1 MQTVTVQHG
10 LGKYPVRIGAGAI
23 AQLTELT
30 TRQLPNRRIAIITDT
45 TVQRHYDDW
54 LSAPEHLWRYESD
67 PSSDRTAA
75 GRVFAVAPGEV
86 SKTREAWARLIDALL
101 EGGFGRDSAIVALGG
116 GVVGDLAGFVA
127 ATFMRGVPLLAVPT
141 TLVAMVD
148 ASVGGK
154 TAINTPQGK
163 NLIGAFHPP
172 IAVLADPC
180 TLLTLPDPVFRSGL
194 AEAVKHG
201 VVADREYFEWIGREA
216 GRIRTRD
223 LETLARLVKRSV
235 ELKAAIVSR
244 DEREA
249 GERAVLN
256 AGHTLGHGLEHASG
270 YRIDHGEA
278 VALGLLAE
286 CRLAEAMGV
295 AEAGLA
301 DAVEQVLTMV
311 NLPTTLRMSVD
322 ADAVIRA
329 IQADKKSRS
338 EVPHL
343 ALPESIGH
351 MHHADDQWTI
361 EVPSVSLIREALGTI
376 TLPER

>member
-1 MQTVTVQHG
+1 MQTVTVRHA
-10 LGKYPVRIGAGAI
+10 LGAYPVQIGAGAI
-23 AQLTELT
+23 AHLTELT
-30 TRQLPNRRIAIITDT
+30 AQDLPNRRIAIITDT

-54 LSAPEHLWRYESD
+54 LTAPEHVWRYQSD
-67 PSSDRTAA
+67 SPSDRIAA
-75 GRVFAVAPGEV
+75 GRVFAVAPGEA
-86 SKTREAWARLIDALL
+86 SKSREAWGRLIDALL

-127 ATFMRGVPLLAVPT
+127 ATFMRGVPFVAVPT

-154 TAINTPQGK
+154 TAINTSHGK

-172 IAVLADPC
+172 TAVLADPC
-180 TLLTLPDPVFRSGL
+180 TLLTLPDPVFRGGL

-201 VVADREYFEWIGREA
+201 LVADRKYFEWIGMEA

-223 LETLARLVKRSV
+223 LPTLARLVKRSV

-256 AGHTLGHGLEHASG
+256 AGHTLGHAIEHASG

-278 VALGLLAE
+278 VALGLLGE

-295 AEAGLA
+295 AQAGVA
-301 DAVEQVLTMV
+301 DELEQVLAML
-311 NLPTTLRMSVD
+311 NLPTTLRLPVD
-322 ADAVIRA
+322 ADAVVA
-329 IQADKKSRS
+329 AMQADKKSRS
-338 EVPHL
+338 QVLRL
-343 ALPESIGH
+343 ALPASIGH
-351 MHHADDQWTI
+351 MHHTDDQWTT
-361 EVPSVSLIREALGTI
+361 EAPSLSLIREALGTI
-376 TLPER
+376 TRVET